1 MDHSYSLLLCCMLHS
16 SSHYSLLRSWVY
28 TVTQQKSSGTVS
40 GTEQGKVSLEDSA
53 HFIGVGLGECFHHL
67 LHSEQQH
74 SKIPDS
80 ALTPSIPESISLC
93 LSHPHYEVEETSSL
107 QSPALTQP
115 RNCQQN
121 PITSVPVL
129 PSKQLSPPCTV
140 TVLPAQSQS

>member
-74 SKIPDS
+74 SQIPDS
-80 ALTPSIPESISLC
+80 ALIPSIPESISLC

-107 QSPALTQP
+107 QSPA
-115 RNCQQN
+115 
-121 PITSVPVL
+121 
-129 PSKQLSPPCTV
+129 
-140 TVLPAQSQS
+140 